1 VLTRIFRALARLLVA
16 AAVLAGAA
24 GGLAYYLAARSLPR
38 YDGEYAT
45 SGVSA
50 PAEIVRDAYAVPHIF
65 AASDTDAFF
74 ALGWVHAEDRLWQ
87 MEIGRRTAQ
96 GRLAELLG
104 PDALPVD
111 RTMRALDL
119 DGYAKQTAERLPAS
133 TRMLLDAYADG
144 VNARIR
150 LVSDRA
156 LGRGAPE
163 FFLVGAAGLAPWT
176 AADSLAM
183 IKLMALRLSDAAA
196 REARRARLMVGLTA
210 EQIEDLEPP
219 YPDAGRI
226 ALPALAEFLPAHD
239 FPERAALPA
248 PSPWSPFPQPGF
260 GGASNAWAVDA
271 GRSAAGAPLL
281 ATDPHLWLSAPGVWH
296 LARLSSPGFDVIG
309 GTVPGIPAIVI
320 GRNRDFGWG
329 LTTANVDDQDIYLER
344 LNPDDPGEYLT
355 PEGWAR
361 FDTRTER
368 IAIAGGGEEA
378 VTLRWTRHGPVLP
391 EDGDLSMA
399 SITPRGHVAA
409 LAWTALTEDDGSIV
423 AALDLM
429 RARSIEE
436 GAEAARAHL
445 APAQNLVMADAAGI
459 GVVVAGAAP
468 MRRPDSRSQGRTPSL
483 GWLAENDWMGP
494 MAPDALPRSMRPLS
508 GAVANANNRTT
519 NAPFP
524 EHLSFDWAEP
534 YRIRRIEARLNE
546 RPFHS
551 RDSFMELQTDPVSE
565 MARGVL
571 PLIARDLW
579 WGEATRDG
587 PDPALR
593 ETALS
598 LLAAWNGAMSAHDPE
613 PLILH
618 AWMRALTRRLA
629 EDELGP
635 LFPEVAGL
643 RPLFVERVFRDIDGA
658 SRWCDVVKTPEQETC
673 AEMARRALDDA
684 LAELTRRF
692 GAGPEGWRWGEAHV
706 ATHAH
711 VPLGFSPILRLIA
724 NIQHESSGGDHAIMV
739 GATRG
744 TGLRPEANVHAAG
757 LRAVYDFADL
767 DRSVFIAAT
776 GQSGHPLSRHYD
788 DLNALWRRGDYIPM
802 SLSPED
808 ARAGARGVTRLR
820 PAG

>member
-1 VLTRIFRALARLLVA
+1 
-16 AAVLAGAA
+16 
-24 GGLAYYLAARSLPR
+24 
-38 YDGEYAT
+38 
-45 SGVSA
+45 
-50 PAEIVRDAYAVPHIF
+50 
-65 AASDTDAFF
+65 
-74 ALGWVHAEDRLWQ
+74 
-87 MEIGRRTAQ
+87 
-96 GRLAELLG
+96 
-104 PDALPVD
+104 
-111 RTMRALDL
+111 
-119 DGYAKQTAERLPAS
+119 
-133 TRMLLDAYADG
+133 
-144 VNARIR
+144 
-150 LVSDRA
+150 
-156 LGRGAPE
+156 
-163 FFLVGAAGLAPWT
+163 
-176 AADSLAM
+176 
-183 IKLMALRLSDAAA
+183 
-196 REARRARLMVGLTA
+196 
-210 EQIEDLEPP
+210 
-219 YPDAGRI
+219 
-226 ALPALAEFLPAHD
+226 
-239 FPERAALPA
+239 
-248 PSPWSPFPQPGF
+248 
-260 GGASNAWAVDA
+260 
-271 GRSAAGAPLL
+271 
-281 ATDPHLWLSAPGVWH
+281 
-296 LARLSSPGFDVIG
+296 
-309 GTVPGIPAIVI
+309 
-320 GRNRDFGWG
+320 
-329 LTTANVDDQDIYLER
+329 
-344 LNPDDPGEYLT
+344 
-355 PEGWAR
+355 
-361 FDTRTER
+361 
-368 IAIAGGGEEA
+368 
-378 VTLRWTRHGPVLP
+378 
-391 EDGDLSMA
+391 
-399 SITPRGHVAA
+399 
-409 LAWTALTEDDGSIV
+409 
-423 AALDLM
+423 
-429 RARSIEE
+429 
-436 GAEAARAHL
+436 
-445 APAQNLVMADAAGI
+445 
-459 GVVVAGAAP
+459 